1 MISQR
6 EAIADFIKQTRPQFN
21 QVLFERD
28 EDAIIDELLKV
39 VRACERENDYFTI
52 KLESYRV
59 VDNYDEIN
67 EILFNYYENL
77 TKNKTKAK
85 KRDNQYA
92 YINLN
97 DSCIRLLI
105 LTYFIKDRNE
115 QQYLDVIIAI
125 PRIVD
130 KFYFK
135 INGIMRST
143 LLQIVDGSTYNNGT
157 SNAKLPS
164 ITLKITFMATRVT
177 RRYEYIDDV
186 DGNQVKLTLY
196 SASMFNKYTSA
207 LKYIFAKFGY
217 YGALNF
223 LGISNCLFF
232 TRIKPDTEK
241 YYVFE
246 VDEGIYLSSPRFL
259 LDGNQLLQSA
269 LMTVKNSIVP
279 GIDFENYFTI
289 DFWRRSLGS
298 EFSGGIDKL
307 TDFYIKGDETS
318 DTIEKGNSVLN
329 SFETILDDSTR
340 QSIRL
345 PMSEKETTY
354 HVMRWIV
361 REFNNLRLK
370 DNLSLSYKRIRFAEY
385 IASLYAM
392 KIARGIY
399 RVSDMNKKATI
410 MSIRKAIRT
419 DPMALIQ
426 AITKSKMVSYRN
438 MVSDMDA
445 MQGLKFTY
453 KGVSGLG
460 EGSNK
465 SIPEIYRSI
474 HPSHIGKVD
483 LDASSDGNPGITGT
497 LCPYASIYDG
507 GFFEDYTEPNVW
519 QDEFMKLVDEYNNAN
534 NIKTVLEFEN
544 QQNSTNCTEA
554 LEVANEAIAC
564 MKSVM
569 RPYVYADRGDIV
581 TFNYEVNYFYNEE
594 LGIWQQSISSIPQN
608 NLI

>member
-6 EAIADFIKQTRPQFN
+6 EAIANFIKQNRPEFN
-21 QVLFERD
+21 HLLFDRD

-39 VRACERENDYFTI
+39 IKACERDNDYFTI
-52 KLESYRV
+52 KVDSYRI

-67 EILFNYYENL
+67 QILFDYYENL

-85 KRDNQYA
+85 KKDNQYG

-97 DSCIRLLI
+97 ESYIRLLI
-105 LTYFIKDRNE
+105 VRYFIKDRNE
-115 QQYLDVIIAI
+115 QDYLDVIIAI

-130 KFYFK
+130 KFYFN

-177 RRYEYIDDV
+177 RRYEFVNDI
-186 DGNQVKLTLY
+186 DGNTVKLTHY

-207 LKYIFAKFGY
+207 LKYIFAKFGF
-217 YGALNF
+217 YGALDF
-223 LGISNCLFF
+223 LGLGGCVHL
-232 TRIKPDTEK
+232 TRFKPENMEN
-241 YYVFE
+241 YYIFE
-246 VDEGIYLSSPRFL
+246 IDEEQYLLAPKML
-259 LDGNQLLQSA
+259 VDGNQLLQSA
-269 LMTVKNSIVP
+269 LVTIMHSIVP
-279 GIDFENYFTI
+279 GINFENYFTI
-289 DFWRRSLGS
+289 EFWRRSLGS

-307 TDFYIKGDETS
+307 IEFYIKGDETS

-329 SFETILDDSTR
+329 SFETILDESTR

-410 MSIRKAIRT
+410 QSIRKAIRT
-419 DPMALIQ
+419 DPAFLIQ

-497 LCPYASIYDG
+497 LCPYANIYDG
-507 GFFEDYTEPNVW
+507 GFFEDYQEPNVW
-519 QDEFMKLVDEYNNAN
+519 QEEFIKLVDDYQNAC
-534 NIKTVLEFEN
+534 NIKDILEFK
-544 QQNSTNCTEA
+544 QQNGTQCTEQ
-554 LEVANEAIAC
+554 LQVAEDTVAC
-564 MKSVM
+564 MKSIM
-569 RPYVYADRGDIV
+569 KPYVYADQGDII
-581 TFNYEVNYFYNEE
+581 TLNYEINYFYNEE